1 VADHLAP
8 TPLDYAVVVPTV
20 GRPSL
25 GRLLASLAV
34 QAHAPAEVVVVDDR
48 PAPDGPLD
56 VHELPSVRVLAGGGC
71 GPAHARNAGW
81 QVTRAAWTVFV
92 DDDVELPATWSRAL
106 VDDLTPLGP
115 GTAGSQARVVV
126 PVPPGTRP
134 TDEERATTALEGA
147 VWATAEMAY
156 RRDVLEE
163 VGGFDERFPRA
174 FREDADLALRVRGEG
189 YDLVR
194 GDRHVVHPLRPGRRF
209 SSLAR
214 QRGNAD
220 DALMRRLHGPGW
232 HERAACPPGALRR
245 HVLTVAAAA
254 VAVGAGLRGR
264 RTTAAAAAA
273 GWAGLTA
280 SFAARRLAAGPRT
293 PDEVLDMVVTSVAIP
308 PLALWHRVS
317 GTVRHRAATPWPPPV
332 RAVLFDRDGTL
343 VHDVPYNGDPSEVRP
358 VDGAR
363 DALDRL
369 RARGV
374 AVGLVTNQSG
384 VGRGLLTRAQV
395 DAVNG
400 RVAELLGPFD
410 TVQVCPH
417 APAEGCACRKP
428 MPGMVRAAACEL
440 GVHPREVVVVGD
452 IGADAEAALAAG
464 SRAVLVPTPVTR
476 PEEVAAAPRTA
487 ATLTEAVDLLLADA
501 PTGGAR

>member
-1 VADHLAP
+1 MAEHLLG
-8 TPLDYAVVVPTV
+8 TPAEYAVVVPTV
-20 GRPSL
+20 GRASL

-34 QAHAPAEVVVVDDR
+34 QAHPPVEVVVVDDR
-48 PAPDGPLD
+48 RAPDGPLE
-56 VHELPSVRVLAGGGC
+56 VQALPSVQIVEGGGR

-81 QVTRAAWTVFV
+81 QVTSASWTVFV
-92 DDDVELPATWSRAL
+92 DDDVELPATWSQAL
-106 VDDLTPLGP
+106 VDDLAPLAA

-134 TDEERATTALEGA
+134 TDEERATTALEDA
-147 VWATAEMAY
+147 IWATAEMAY
-156 RRDVLEE
+156 RRSVLDQL
-163 VGGFDERFPRA
+163 GGFDERFPRA
-174 FREDADLALRVRGEG
+174 FREDADLALRVQDAG
-189 YDLVR
+189 YELVR
-194 GDRHVVHPLRPGRRF
+194 GDRHVVHPLRAGRRF

-220 DALMRRLHGPGW
+220 DALMRRLHGPHW

-245 HVLTVAAAA
+245 HVVTLGTAAL
-254 VAVGAGLRGR
+254 AVGGALLGR
-264 RTTAAAAAA
+264 RTTTRLAAV
-273 GWAGLTA
+273 GWAALTA
-280 SFAARRLAAGPRT
+280 DFARRRLAGGPGT
-293 PDEVLDMVVTSVAIP
+293 VDEVLDMAVTSALIA
-308 PLALWHRVS
+308 PLAVWHRVA
-317 GTVRHRAATPWPPPV
+317 GTVRHRSATPWPPPV

-343 VHDVPYNGDPSEVRP
+343 VHDVPYNGDPTEVRP

-384 VGRGLLTRAQV
+384 VGRGLLTREQV

-428 MPGMVRAAACEL
+428 MPGMVRAATREL
-440 GVHPREVVVVGD
+440 GLHPREVVVVGD

-464 SRAVLVPTPVTR
+464 SSAVLVPTSLTR

-487 ATLTEAVDLLLADA
+487 ATLTEAVEQLL
-501 PTGGAR
+501 GGAR